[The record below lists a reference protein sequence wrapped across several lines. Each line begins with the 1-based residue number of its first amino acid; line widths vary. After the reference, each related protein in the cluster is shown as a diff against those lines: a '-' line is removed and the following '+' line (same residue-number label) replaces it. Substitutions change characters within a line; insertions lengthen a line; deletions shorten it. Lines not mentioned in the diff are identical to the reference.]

1 MDRKN
6 HYKRFF
12 IFVALF
18 GLITSSVVY
27 AAEASPF
34 PDVEPVTTPIN
45 EILPDLPQLV
55 EPEDPK
61 PEPDQDPVEAPEPDP
76 EFVEAPEPEKEE
88 DPDNEEPSGDISEN
102 EVSDNTVSGQDPVDQ
117 NLVDPSQGS
126 SEDFSSG
133 NNNGIVVV
141 VPSNVNADNYY
152 NYALSMDSVKIQQ
165 LSYISENILSINEV
179 LRKHEEVQKDIFA
192 KLSGIDR
199 NEQAYKKAVLEF
211 ILSFKDSLS
220 GNKIKVYTDE
230 ISVSVDASA
239 IGEYMSNTI
248 SENDPE
254 ETVSGNDPAPDP
266 EETVSDDDIETLSD
280 NVVSISKG
288 DIEQLHK
295 DNEQLHDDLKSIF
308 YVSLFGVIF
317 LAMIAAGNL
326 EQIIF
331 KRLRG

>member
-1 MDRKN
+1 MNKKQ

-12 IFVALF
+12 ILVALF

-34 PDVEPVTTPIN
+34 PDVTEPVAPIN

-61 PEPDQDPVEAPEPDP
+61 PEEAPDP
-76 EFVEAPEPEKEE
+76 EEVPEPEQEEKKE
-88 DPDNEEPSGDISEN
+88 DPENEEPSSSISDDEI
-102 EVSDNTVSGQDPVDQ
+102 SDNTVSGQDPVDQ
-117 NLVDPSQGS
+117 NLDDPSQGS
-126 SEDFSSG
+126 SEDFSCG

-141 VPSNVNADNYY
+141 LPSNVNADNYY

-179 LRKHEEVQKDIFA
+179 LRKHEEVQKDIVA

-266 EETVSDDDIETLSD
+266 EETVSDDDIETISD
-280 NVVSISKG
+280 DVVSISKG

-295 DNEQLHDDLKSIF
+295 DNEQIHEDLKSIF
-308 YVSLFGVIF
+308 YVGIFGVIF